1 MGTTSLKNG
10 VRPLVRRT
18 RRVVSEAIWDYLMKP
33 ASGRSGRTPYGA
45 AELKVLRTVL
55 RSQNLCSVDGQ
66 QVRAFERAFAAA
78 HDVPYA
84 VASTSGTAAIHT
96 ALGALDLDPG
106 AEVITAPITD
116 LGTIIPIIQQNA
128 IPVFADIDESYN
140 MDPEDVAKKV
150 TPRTK
155 AIIAV
160 HLFGNPCKME
170 ALRAIADARGLALIE
185 DCSQAHFAEYRQQ
198 LAGTLGDLGCFSF
211 QQSKLMT
218 TGDGGMTITRNR
230 EYAERMKL
238 FIDKGWARKGFGPRA
253 YLFHAPNYRMTE
265 LVGAVGS
272 VQLSKLRDVV
282 SRRRELAALLDERI
296 AAIEGIVPVPVTPG
310 AVSSYWVY
318 PARLEDGDAALF
330 AEQLRAHKVWASGGY
345 IGKPIYLCSESLA
358 SQKTFGTS
366 RWPFTCHEPEVTYE
380 YGPGLCPKAEAGL
393 GRLLTLPLDESWTR
407 ERVTR
412 TADVLARCLE
422 QRRSS
427 AATRLPVGVD
437 TAKTAVSPVQ
447 APAVTAAGSRR
458 VRVAIIGCGQMGRW
472 HLEAY
477 QRNPAVEVVAFADT
491 SHTAAERFAALAGG
505 HAYASHRE
513 LLAAEQVDGVS
524 VCVVPADHREVV
536 IDALAAGAHVL
547 CEKPLATS
555 LSDARA
561 MAAAAGRH
569 GRHLIAGFKFR
580 FFEEV
585 RQAKQLIDNGSLG
598 RPVSARLMFAADLDM
613 AGKWFAD
620 PRLAGGGIVMDNG
633 AHAFDLVEFLL
644 GPIASVAATA
654 RNSRPLPVE
663 DCASITCRLRSGA
676 AVAIDLSWAVAT
688 PPNAYLEIYGDQ
700 GTAALD
706 YGGLTYRLA
715 SWSEW
720 KRASNTGDGK
730 KAFAQQ
736 INHFTDILG
745 GAEPSVV
752 PETAGVR
759 AQQLIEVAY
768 ASINSASRA
777 IPVEEADDVLLV
789 GGVAVAAG
797 GGS

>member
-1 MGTTSLKNG
+1 MMKKA

-18 RRVVSEAIWDYLMKP
+18 RQAVSEAIWDYLMKP
-33 ASGRSGRTPYGA
+33 ARGRTGRSPYDA
-45 AELKVLRTVL
+45 AELKRLRTVL

-96 ALGALDLDPG
+96 ALGALDLEPG

-128 IPVFADIDESYN
+128 IPVFADIDASYN
-140 MDPEDVAKKV
+140 MDPKDVARKV

-155 AIIAV
+155 AIVAV
-160 HLFGNPCKME
+160 HLFGNPCDMT
-170 ALRAIADARGLALIE
+170 ALRAIADENGLALIE

-198 LAGTLGDLGCFSF
+198 LVGTIGDLGCFSF

-238 FIDKGWARKGFGPRA
+238 FIDKGWARKGFGARA

-265 LVGAVGS
+265 LVGAVGI
-272 VQLSKLRDVV
+272 VQLTKLRDVV
-282 SRRRELAALLDERI
+282 SRRRELAALLSERI
-296 AAIEGIVPVPVTPG
+296 AGFDGIAPVPVTAA
-310 AVSSYWVY
+310 AVASYWVY
-318 PARLEDGDAALF
+318 AASIAGGSATLL

-358 SQKTFGTS
+358 SKKTFGAS
-366 RWPFTCHEPEVTYE
+366 QWPFTIHEPEITYE
-380 YGPGLCPKAEAGL
+380 YRPGLCPKAEGGL
-393 GRLLTLPLDESWTR
+393 DHLLTLPLDESWTR
-407 ERVTR
+407 ERVIR
-412 TADVLARCLE
+412 TSEVLARCLE
-422 QRRSS
+422 GRGMSTARSS
-427 AATRLPVGVD
+427 AGRVETS
-437 TAKTAVSPVQ
+437 AVTSDPPSAPE
-447 APAVTAAGSRR
+447 APATGRR

-477 QRNPAVEVVAFADT
+477 QRNPAVDVVAFADT
-491 SHTAAERFAALAGG
+491 SLSTAERFAAFAAGR
-505 HAYASHRE
+505 AYGSHLE

-524 VCVVPADHREVV
+524 VCVVPAAHREVV
-536 IDALAAGAHVL
+536 MDALAAGAHVL

-561 MAAAAGRH
+561 MTAAASSE
-569 GRHLIAGFKFR
+569 GRHLVPGFKFR
-580 FFEEV
+580 FFDEV
-585 RQAKQLIDNGSLG
+585 HEAKKLIDSGSLG
-598 RPVSARLMFAADLDM
+598 RIVSARLMFAADLDM
-613 AGKWFAD
+613 TGKWFAD
-620 PRLAGGGIVMDNG
+620 PRLAGGGVVMDNG

-644 GPIASVAATA
+644 GPIAALAATA

-663 DCASITCRLRSGA
+663 DGASITCQLRSGA
-676 AVAIDLSWAVAT
+676 AVSIDLSWAVAA

-706 YGGLTYRLA
+706 YHGLTYRLA
-715 SWSEW
+715 TWSEW
-720 KRASNTGDGK
+720 KRLSNTNDGK
-730 KAFAQQ
+730 KAFARQ
-736 INHFTDILG
+736 IDQFTDVIRN
-745 GAEPSVV
+745 AAPCTV
-752 PETAGVR
+752 PAPAGVR

-768 ASINSASRA
+768 ASINSGNRA
-777 IPVEEADDVLLV
+777 IPVEEDNDLHLV
-789 GGVAVAAG
+789 GGGAMAASG
-797 GGS
+797 H